1 MATTREEFKQ
11 YVIDKY
17 EATITPEGNLKLN
30 FKTIFPSSFLK
41 IDSPSN
47 SLIIYLKSRNWAP
60 GVYANSLDLVC
71 NTTSIPALNETLP
84 KIKQIWRL
92 NENEM
97 DITVD
102 YLNSLLSNTKVS
114 IYKEYFV
121 IRMEN
126 DSFSL
131 RLIEKGAKVKLEYNL
146 SYELVNATTF
156 GIPKFEKFM
165 EKTKEALKG
174 DWLNNSDLIAD
185 LNTIKNFDL
194 NPSKEWI
201 NVKVSD
207 LPEVPE
213 KRIEARPLK
222 QEQIETATDFL
233 LEHFKDELI
242 INKLAP
248 ILDYD
253 VLSNALDEDGKSF
266 SYWYLTNFS
275 FWYSFCLDELN
286 IDIYNSGEFAKKDY
300 WSSRG
305 KLSLW
310 EYTRFDYTPKS
321 GKIFVSKKAF
331 DYIVHEWTNF
341 MPYGALIE
349 FGEGI
354 TNLDGVRF
362 SSGTYILPTTLTGN
376 LILHELYYESTD
388 DILIKFKPIKNENG
402 ELISPFKINIREFE
416 MYKNRFKAV

>member
-11 YVIDKY
+11 YVIDNYK
-17 EATITPEGNLKLN
+17 ATITPHGNLKLDFN
-30 FKTIFPSSFLK
+30 ILFPSSFLK
-41 IDSPSN
+41 TRKNN
-47 SLIIYLKSRNWAP
+47 SLLIYLKSRNWAP
-60 GVYANSLDLVC
+60 DIYATDLGLIC

-84 KIKQIWRL
+84 KIKEIWRL
-92 NENEM
+92 NEDEM

-102 YLNSLLSNTKVS
+102 YLNSLLSNTEVS
-114 IYKEYFV
+114 IFKEYF
-121 IRMEN
+121 IIYMKN
-126 DSFSL
+126 KSFSL
-131 RLIEKGAKVKLEYNL
+131 RLIEKGAKVEVKYDLP
-146 SYELVNATTF
+146 YELLNASTF

-165 EKTKEALKG
+165 EKIKEVLKG
-174 DWLNNSDLIAD
+174 DWLNDSDLIAD

-194 NPSKEWI
+194 NPGKEWI
-201 NVKVSD
+201 NIKVSD

-213 KRIEARPLK
+213 KSIEARPLK

-233 LEHFKDELI
+233 LEHFRDELI
-242 INKLAP
+242 LNKLTP

-253 VLSNALDEDGKSF
+253 VLSNILRAEGKLY
-266 SYWYLTNFS
+266 SYLYLTDFS

-286 IDIYNSGEFAKKDY
+286 IDIYNSGEFAKKEY
-300 WSSRG
+300 WSVRG
-305 KLSLW
+305 HLSLW
-310 EYTRFDYTPKS
+310 EYTSFEYTPKS

-402 ELISPFKINIREFE
+402 ELISPFKINKREFE